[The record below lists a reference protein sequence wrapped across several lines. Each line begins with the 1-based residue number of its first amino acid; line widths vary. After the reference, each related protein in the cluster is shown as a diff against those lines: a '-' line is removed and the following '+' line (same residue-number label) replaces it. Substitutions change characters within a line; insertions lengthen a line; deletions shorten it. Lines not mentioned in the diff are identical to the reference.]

1 MRLGARGSREEQAQK
16 PGPPLAGPGAR
27 LKPGQK
33 VHPPNSDY
41 FLQTW
46 LRSHR
51 ETSRRRRSPPSIR
64 RGLGTLPARW
74 TAGRRPQQPQVSPG
88 KVASSPG
95 YHLTSLA
102 STKDLSTL
110 VPPWHDSPGPR
121 TSRKVSVFISLQGV
135 STMRAAS
142 RTPSVAF
149 VKHWERETRGCHW
162 DLGPGRKG
170 CPSRSAPV
178 GL

>member
-1 MRLGARGSREEQAQK
+1 M
-16 PGPPLAGPGAR
+16 
-27 LKPGQK
+27 
-33 VHPPNSDY
+33 
-41 FLQTW
+41 
-46 LRSHR
+46 
-51 ETSRRRRSPPSIR
+51 
-64 RGLGTLPARW
+64 
-74 TAGRRPQQPQVSPG
+74 SPG

-95 YHLTSLA
+95 YHLTSLV
-102 STKDLSTL
+102 STKDSPTL
-110 VPPWHDSPGPR
+110 VPPRRDSPGPR

-149 VKHWERETRGCHW
+149 AKHWGRETRGCHW

-178 GL
+178 GSKAPAVHVTGGGGGGVSGLLMGRRGQVEIRLT